1 MTDHTG
7 PNTRPG
13 GCHGGLLSR
22 RYQRLL
28 STGVVAAAPIPAV
41 PATAPRI
48 SAASRRVRPDGR
60 DSAADTVPMFLT
72 LPPPLSDPEPTQP
85 TCRRI
90 SQPRGRGRLAPA
102 PAVALSLRSGRL
114 ESRPGP
120 DVSRRQRDT
129 TCEGAVLHVGG
140 GDRAVAVPYFGA
152 AGAPG
157 RVDRRVYRCDQ
168 PAVGTG
174 AGVFGRWSAH
184 VAGQRDHTVAAGH
197 DPEHE
202 GRR

>member
-28 STGVVAAAPIPAV
+28 STGVVAAPPIPAV

-60 DSAADTVPMFLT
+60 DSAADTVPMFARYH
-72 LPPPLSDPEPTQP
+72 PPGATPNRRSRPVVAFAAARRRTQP
-85 TCRRI
+85 RAGAGRRAI
-90 SQPRGRGRLAPA
+90 ATFR
-102 PAVALSLRSGRL
+102 RL
-114 ESRPGP
+114 ESSTGP